1 MRLSSAPCVDSR
13 TPAAHERPGCA
24 TIPISAGNTERQI
37 VSEDGALFW
46 SQIDDVMKT
55 FPEMSSWYQIEVDT
69 DHRSLDIVT
78 LKAEPNPDVDLDSI
92 ADIDRLQKRISVARR
107 LDARGRWLQGA
118 HAGRPLDRPRARA
131 EQSASLDE

>member
-1 MRLSSAPCVDSR
+1 MGNDSDILHASR
-13 TPAAHERPGCA
+13 DQIDRIQLAGIQKTVIDVYEH
-24 TIPISAGNTERQI
+24 IPFYKKSFDEAGFDLYS
-37 VSEDGALFW
+37 VKSL
-46 SQIDDVMKT
+46 DDVMKT

-92 ADIDRLQKRISVARR
+92 ADIDRLQKRISAVRR

-118 HAGRPLDRPRARA
+118 HAG
-131 EQSASLDE
+131 